1 MLNKTNIFKIL
12 MIFATMFII
21 YGFLVAFDYFFHLQ
35 KYKSYKLA
43 NEIITGRKQ
52 NEDRKYILDAK
63 DLGYEFIVYPYLY
76 ADNKNLKEFAEKLEI
91 IPVNGQPNSK
101 VYYCNEGYGLI
112 KFKTDR
118 LGFRNNDIVWDK
130 ISGSQKKIVFIGDS
144 YTQGACVKENEPISS
159 YFDDYV
165 TYNLGLDGN
174 NPAIYSS
181 LSKLFIPKIKPDF
194 VVQLFYVNDFNEVN
208 EDFFVKNLKVPN
220 LEERYFK
227 NNSSIELSNEILD
240 IINNAKII
248 MTEIPNRLPGERPNV
263 LVRGARYLTLP
274 TLRMYFSLIYN
285 KYFFQLS
292 STTKYSMKI
301 LKETCLKNDCE
312 PIIGFI
318 TNSPYWEPNP
328 LTEKFKNQVKDF
340 TLKNDINF
348 IDFTEEINS
357 LGDSARAPKG
367 THMSPAG
374 YKIIADKIRE
384 VLTDLTNY

>member
-118 LGFRNNDIVWDK
+118 LGFRNNDMVWDK

-194 VVQLFYVNDFNEVN
+194 VVQLFYVNDFNERN
-208 EDFFVKNLKVPN
+208 EDFFAKNLKVPN

-263 LVRGARYLTLP
+263 LVRGVRYLTLP

-285 KYFFQLS
+285 KNTETF
-292 STTKYSMKI
+292 SMYGNVRIDSDQRSMQSQEAQIDDKNEQI
-301 LKETCLKNDCE
+301 VLINDCE
-312 PIIGFI
+312 INEDNKHKIYGDKIIL
-318 TNSPYWEPNP
+318 Y
-328 LTEKFKNQVKDF
+328 FKNNE
-340 TLKNDINF
+340 LINF
-348 IDFTEEINS
+348 
-357 LGDSARAPKG
+357 
-367 THMSPAG
+367 
-374 YKIIADKIRE
+374 E
-384 VLTDLTNY
+384 VLSKGKVFTTNTGYEKKDKNTQDLVKI